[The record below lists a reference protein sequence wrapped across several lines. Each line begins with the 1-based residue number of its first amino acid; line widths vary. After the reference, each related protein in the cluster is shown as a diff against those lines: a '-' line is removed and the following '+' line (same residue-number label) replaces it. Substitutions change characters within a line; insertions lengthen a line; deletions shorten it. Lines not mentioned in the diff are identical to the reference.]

1 MTATRVAA
9 FDCGTN
15 SLRLLIADVEDG
27 RLVDVLRRTEL
38 VRLGHGV
45 DRTGRFDPEALAR
58 TLAVTREYAELVREA
73 GAERVRFVATSAT
86 RDAADREDF
95 LGSVERIIG
104 VRPETISGE
113 EEAALSFRGALSA
126 VDAPRP
132 VLVVDLGGGSTELVL
147 GGAEK
152 TVPLGGAEKT
162 VPLGGA
168 EKTVPLGGAEKTV
181 PLGGAERTVRLGGA
195 EPEQAHSMD
204 VGSVRLTER
213 HRAGGGAPTAE
224 QRAAIRA
231 DVRRALAASP
241 VDLSAARSVVGVAA
255 TVLTVTAHVL
265 RLEAYD
271 RDALEATLP
280 LRDVLAACDE
290 LAALSPAATAA
301 LPYVRAGREDVL
313 GAGAAIWSEVLRAVQ
328 DASPAVTTVTTTAHD
343 ILDGLALHL

>member
-58 TLAVTREYAELVREA
+58 TLAVTRDYAELVREA

-95 LGSVERIIG
+95 LGAVERIIG

-147 GGAEK
+147 GGAD
-152 TVPLGGAEKT
+152 
-162 VPLGGA
+162 
-168 EKTVPLGGAEKTV
+168 
-181 PLGGAERTVRLGGA
+181 
-195 EPEQAHSMD
+195 PEQAHSMD

-280 LRDVLAACDE
+280 IRDVLAACDE
-290 LAALSPAATAA
+290 LAALSPVETAA

-328 DASPAVTTVTTTAHD
+328 DVSPAVTTVTTTAHD

>member
-45 DRTGRFDPEALAR
+45 DRTGRFDPEALER
-58 TLAVTREYAELVREA
+58 TLAVIREYAELVREA

-95 LGSVERIIG
+95 LGAVERIIG

-152 TVPLGGAEKT
+152 TVPLGGAE
-162 VPLGGA
+162 
-168 EKTVPLGGAEKTV
+168 
-181 PLGGAERTVRLGGA
+181 
-195 EPEQAHSMD
+195 PEQAHSMD

-213 HRAGGGAPTAE
+213 HRVGGGAPAEE

-280 LRDVLAACDE
+280 IRDVLAACDE
-290 LAALSPAATAA
+290 LAALSPAETAA

-313 GAGAAIWSEVLRAVQ
+313 GAGAAVWAEVLRAVQ
-328 DASPAVTTVTTTAHD
+328 EASPAVTTVTTTAHD
-343 ILDGLALHL
+343 ILDGLALTL

>member
-27 RLVDVLRRTEL
+27 RLVDVLRRTDL

-95 LGSVERIIG
+95 LGAVERIIG

-132 VLVVDLGGGSTELVL
+132 VLVVDLGGGSTELVV
-147 GGAEK
+147 GSTA
-152 TVPLGGAEKT
+152 
-162 VPLGGA
+162 
-168 EKTVPLGGAEKTV
+168 
-181 PLGGAERTVRLGGA
+181 
-195 EPEQAHSMD
+195 PEQALSMD

-280 LRDVLAACDE
+280 IRDVLAACDE
-290 LAALSPAATAA
+290 LAALSPAETAA

-313 GAGAAIWSEVLRAVQ
+313 GAGAAVWAEVLHAVQ
-328 DASPAVTTVTTTAHD
+328 EASPAVTTVTTTAHD
-343 ILDGLALHL
+343 ILDGLALTL

>member
-95 LGSVERIIG
+95 LGAVERIIG

-147 GGAEK
+147 GGAD
-152 TVPLGGAEKT
+152 
-162 VPLGGA
+162 
-168 EKTVPLGGAEKTV
+168 
-181 PLGGAERTVRLGGA
+181 
-195 EPEQAHSMD
+195 PEQAHSMD

-213 HRAGGGAPTAE
+213 HRAGAGTPTTE

-280 LRDVLAACDE
+280 LRDVLAACDG
-290 LAALSPAATAA
+290 LAALSPVETAA

-328 DASPAVTTVTTTAHD
+328 DASPGVTSVTTTAHD

>member
-58 TLAVTREYAELVREA
+58 TLAVTRDYAELVREA

-95 LGSVERIIG
+95 LGAVERIIG

-147 GGAEK
+147 GGAD
-152 TVPLGGAEKT
+152 
-162 VPLGGA
+162 
-168 EKTVPLGGAEKTV
+168 
-181 PLGGAERTVRLGGA
+181 
-195 EPEQAHSMD
+195 PEQAHSMD

-213 HRAGGGAPTAE
+213 HRAGGGTPTAE

-265 RLEAYD
+265 RLETYD

-280 LRDVLAACDE
+280 IRDVLAACDE
-290 LAALSPAATAA
+290 LAALSPAETAA

-328 DASPAVTTVTTTAHD
+328 DASPGVTSVTTTAHD

>member
-27 RLVDVLRRTEL
+27 RLLDVLRRTEL

-45 DRTGRFDPEALAR
+45 DRTGRFDPEALER

-95 LGSVERIIG
+95 LGAVERIIG

-132 VLVVDLGGGSTELVL
+132 VLVVDLGGGSTELVV
-147 GGAEK
+147 GS
-152 TVPLGGAEKT
+152 TV
-162 VPLGGA
+162 
-168 EKTVPLGGAEKTV
+168 
-181 PLGGAERTVRLGGA
+181 
-195 EPEQAHSMD
+195 PEQAHSMD

-224 QRAAIRA
+224 QRSAIRA

-241 VDLSAARSVVGVAA
+241 VDLSATRSVVGVAA

-280 LRDVLAACDE
+280 IRDVLAACDE

-328 DASPAVTTVTTTAHD
+328 EASPAVTSVTTTAHD

>member
-95 LGSVERIIG
+95 LGAVERIIG

-147 GGAEK
+147 GGAD
-152 TVPLGGAEKT
+152 
-162 VPLGGA
+162 
-168 EKTVPLGGAEKTV
+168 
-181 PLGGAERTVRLGGA
+181 
-195 EPEQAHSMD
+195 PEQAHSMD

-280 LRDVLAACDE
+280 IRDVLAACDE
-290 LAALSPAATAA
+290 LAALSPVETAA

-328 DASPAVTTVTTTAHD
+328 DVSPAVTTVTTTAHD

>member
-45 DRTGRFDPEALAR
+45 DRTGRFDPEALER
-58 TLAVTREYAELVREA
+58 TLAVTREYAGLVREA

-95 LGSVERIIG
+95 LGAVERIIG

-126 VDAPRP
+126 VDAARP
-132 VLVVDLGGGSTELVL
+132 VLVVDLGGGSTELVV
-147 GGAEK
+147 GDMG
-152 TVPLGGAEKT
+152 
-162 VPLGGA
+162 
-168 EKTVPLGGAEKTV
+168 
-181 PLGGAERTVRLGGA
+181 
-195 EPEQAHSMD
+195 PEQAHSMD

-213 HRAGGGAPTAE
+213 HRSGGGAPTEE

-231 DVRRALAASP
+231 DVRRALAASS

-280 LRDVLAACDE
+280 IRDVLAACDE
-290 LAALSPAATAA
+290 LAALSPAETAA
-301 LPYVRAGREDVL
+301 LPYVRPGREDVL
-313 GAGAAIWSEVLRAVQ
+313 GAGAAVWSEVLRAVQ
-328 DASPAVTTVTTTAHD
+328 EASPAVTTVTTTAHD
-343 ILDGLALHL
+343 ILDGLTLTL

>member
-45 DRTGRFDPEALAR
+45 DRTGRFDPEALER

-95 LGSVERIIG
+95 LGAVERIIG

-132 VLVVDLGGGSTELVL
+132 VLVVDLGGGSTELVV
-147 GGAEK
+147 GS
-152 TVPLGGAEKT
+152 TV
-162 VPLGGA
+162 
-168 EKTVPLGGAEKTV
+168 
-181 PLGGAERTVRLGGA
+181 
-195 EPEQAHSMD
+195 PEQAHSMD

-224 QRAAIRA
+224 QRSAIRA

-280 LRDVLAACDE
+280 IRDVLAACDE

-328 DASPAVTTVTTTAHD
+328 EASPAVTSVTTTAHD

>member
-27 RLVDVLRRTEL
+27 GLVDVLRRTEL

-45 DRTGRFDPEALAR
+45 DRTGRFDPEALER
-58 TLAVTREYAELVREA
+58 TLAVTREYAELVRAA
-73 GAERVRFVATSAT
+73 GSERVRFVATSAT

-95 LGSVERIIG
+95 LGAVERIIG

-132 VLVVDLGGGSTELVL
+132 VLVVDLGGGSTELVV
-147 GGAEK
+147 GSTA
-152 TVPLGGAEKT
+152 
-162 VPLGGA
+162 
-168 EKTVPLGGAEKTV
+168 
-181 PLGGAERTVRLGGA
+181 
-195 EPEQAHSMD
+195 PEQAHSMD

-213 HRAGGGAPTAE
+213 HRSAGGAPTEE

-231 DVRRALAASP
+231 DVRRALASSS
-241 VDLSAARSVVGVAA
+241 VNLSAARSVVGVAA

-280 LRDVLAACDE
+280 IRDVLAACDE
-290 LAALSPAATAA
+290 LAALSPADTAA
-301 LPYVRAGREDVL
+301 LPYVRPGREDVL
-313 GAGAAIWSEVLRAVQ
+313 GAGAAVWSEVLRAVQ
-328 DASPAVTTVTTTAHD
+328 EASPAVTSVTTTAHD
-343 ILDGLALHL
+343 ILDGLALTL

>member
-15 SLRLLIADVEDG
+15 SLRLLIADVEGG
-27 RLVDVLRRTEL
+27 RLTDVLRRTEL

-45 DRTGRFDPEALAR
+45 DRTGRFDPAALER
-58 TLAVTREYAELVREA
+58 TLAVTREYAALVRET
-73 GAERVRFVATSAT
+73 GATRVRFVATSAT

-95 LGSVERIIG
+95 LGAVERIIG
-104 VRPETISGE
+104 LRTPMFRGAETISGE

-126 VDAPRP
+126 VDAVAP

-147 GGAEK
+147 GG
-152 TVPLGGAEKT
+152 GQ
-162 VPLGGA
+162 
-168 EKTVPLGGAEKTV
+168 
-181 PLGGAERTVRLGGA
+181 
-195 EPEQAHSMD
+195 PEQAHSMD

-213 HRAGGGAPTAE
+213 HRAGGGEPTDE

-255 TVLTVTAHVL
+255 TVLTVTAHAL
-265 RLEAYD
+265 RLRTYD

-280 LRDVLAACDE
+280 IRDVLAACDE
-290 LAALSPAATAA
+290 LAALSPAETAA
-301 LPYVRAGREDVL
+301 LPFVRAGREDVL
-313 GAGAAIWSEVLRAVQ
+313 AAGALIWSEVLRAVQ
-328 DASPAVTTVTTTAHD
+328 HSSPSVTTVTTTAHD
-343 ILDGLALHL
+343 ILDGLALTL